1 MRKLHNLSEI
11 AHNEERHVHSLL
23 RVPIVNKVV
32 QGAMVLGPLSGSEC
46 DAPVTGVQ
54 SHKITLVLGK
64 RVALN
69 FYLQ

>member
-1 MRKLHNLSEI
+1 
-11 AHNEERHVHSLL
+11 
-23 RVPIVNKVV
+23 
-32 QGAMVLGPLSGSEC
+32 MVLGPLSGSEC